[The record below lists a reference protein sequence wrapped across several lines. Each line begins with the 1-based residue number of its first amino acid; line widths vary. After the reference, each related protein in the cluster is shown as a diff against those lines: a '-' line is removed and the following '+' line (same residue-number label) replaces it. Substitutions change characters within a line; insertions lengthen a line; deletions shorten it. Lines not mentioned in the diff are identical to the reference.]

1 MDDVALIAVPLA
13 GALLSFAIPSERARP
28 FVLPVTGAAHLGL
41 TLNAIASPA
50 PSLGV
55 ASAWLSLDPLGGL
68 VLALVSALFFLC
80 ALYAPA
86 YLRVREDRPNR
97 ILCLCLHFFLAM
109 ASLVALSQHLGL
121 LWVAVEGT
129 TLATAPL
136 LYFNK
141 NARSIEATWKYLV
154 VGSVGIA
161 LALLGSLFLAYALH
175 LAGGETSLVFSS
187 MIAGAKGMSAPWLR
201 VAFVFLLV
209 GYGTKMGLAPL
220 HTWKPDA
227 YGEAPGMVGALL
239 AGGMSSAVFLALLR
253 VYAIVGAAG
262 EGPFARELLIGMGF
276 ISIGLAAV
284 FLVRQQDFKRMLA
297 YSSVEQM
304 GILVLGVGLGGAGV
318 WAALLHTLN
327 NGLAKAVLFLS
338 AANIHRAFGSKSISA
353 VTGARRVLP
362 WSSGLFLAGLFAVT
376 GSPPFGPFVSS
387 FAILRRALS
396 EGRYVVAAL
405 FLILLGA
412 VFVGMGAT
420 VLAVVQGSPREG
432 AVTIRQRDS
441 FWNVLPIAVAL
452 GLLLMLGVWI
462 PAPLSALLDRAAAMV
477 EVAR

>member
-1 MDDVALIAVPLA
+1 MDDVAFIAVPLA
-13 GALLSFAIPSERARP
+13 GALVSFAIPSERART
-28 FVLPVTGAAHLGL
+28 FVLPVTGAAHFGL
-41 TLNAIASPA
+41 TLRALGAHPNAPRAASE
-50 PSLGV
+50 
-55 ASAWLSLDPLGGL
+55 WLALDALGGL
-68 VLALVSALFFLC
+68 ILALVSGLFFLC
-80 ALYAPA
+80 ALYAPT

-97 ILCLCLHFFLAM
+97 VLCVCLHLFLAM

-136 LYFNK
+136 IYFNK

-161 LALLGSLFLAYALH
+161 LALLGSLFLAYARH
-175 LAGGETSLVFSS
+175 VAGGETSLVFDA
-187 MIAGAKGMSAPWLR
+187 MIAGAKGMSSPWLR

-253 VYAIVGAAG
+253 VYAIVNAAG

-304 GILVLGVGLGGAGV
+304 GILVLGVGLGGSGV

-338 AANIHRAFGSKSISA
+338 AANIHRAFGSKSITA
-353 VTGARRVLP
+353 VTGARRLLP
-362 WSSGLFLAGLFAVT
+362 WSAGLFLAGLFAVT

-387 FAILRRALS
+387 FAILRRAL
-396 EGRYVVAAL
+396 EDGRYVVAGL
-405 FLILLGA
+405 FLLLLGA
-412 VFVGMGAT
+412 VFVGMGGT
-420 VLAVVQGSPREG
+420 VLAVVQGTPREG
-432 AVTIRQRDS
+432 TVTTRGRDT
-441 FWNVLPIAVAL
+441 FWNVLPIVLAL
-452 GLLLMLGVWI
+452 GLLLLLGLWI
-462 PAPLSALLDRAAAMV
+462 PAPLAGLLDRAAAMV